1 MVRKIALFWQALLF
15 SGLAALSMNAYSASK
30 TILVFGDSL
39 SAEYG
44 LAQGSGWVPLLA
56 QRLKQQKPEWTI
68 VNASI
73 SGETTGGGRVRLS
86 TLLAKHRP
94 AIVILELGANDA
106 LRGLS
111 LKSAEQNLKTM
122 ILQSQKA
129 GAKVVLLGMKMPP
142 NYGAGYASR
151 FEKMFTSLARETTSA
166 LVPFFLA
173 KLGTDET
180 FFQPDRLH
188 PTAAAQPLL
197 LDTVWPHLQPL
208 IKK

>member
-1 MVRKIALFWQALLF
+1 MVRKIALYWKALLF

-44 LAQGSGWVPLLA
+44 LVQGSGWVPLLV
-56 QRLKQQKPEWTI
+56 QRLEQQKPEWKL

-73 SGETTGGGRVRLS
+73 SGETTGGGRTRLS
-86 TLLAKHRP
+86 RLLAKHRP

-142 NYGAGYASR
+142 NYGTGYSSR
-151 FEKMFTSLARETTSA
+151 FEKMFASLARDTSSA
-166 LVPFFLA
+166 LVPFFLE
-173 KLGTDET
+173 KLGTDEK

-197 LDTVWPHLQPL
+197 RDTVWPHLQPL
-208 IKK
+208 LKK